1 MMVSVV
7 ALLAKNQAGLSWS
20 RAAAMINYVL
30 SLHISANQKRHWKVF
45 MKKTAK
51 MLHLF
56 LERGRPADA
65 KVWSCRWDRC
75 IKIAV
80 PFGLLVCFF
89 VSLRVGSWG
98 YFWQLFQTR
107 TYTANLFGLVAAYTL
122 LMLLFQGVRTV
133 LWATYRPYAPL
144 ADDLPNLT
152 VIIPAYNEGAMVEHS
167 LYSVARADYPHE
179 KLEIICIDDG
189 STDDTWD
196 YIAKAAGKYPHL
208 IKTIRFPKNR
218 GKKEGLYAGFCQGQG
233 EVFVTVDSDSVI
245 EKEALRHLVA
255 PLQHDLTIGAVA
267 GNVRVYNRH
276 ASLMGKMQ
284 WVRYVNLDFL
294 RAAQSTYKT
303 VTCTP
308 GSLSAYRARALLPY
322 LEAWR
327 HQTFLGAPCVHSED
341 RALTNLVLRHG
352 WYTYYQRTARVYTV
366 VPETYRGVVNMY
378 LRWERG
384 NVRES
389 FVQLGYLFRRYRRKN
404 RLITIIEFFLT
415 QLELPMLILAFGFFL
430 TSVWLYPPVF
440 FKMMAFLGLMSLL
453 GLVYYLYLE
462 RDLEFVYGIIY
473 SYYAFFLFQWIYPYA
488 FFTVRD
494 RRWLTR

>member
-1 MMVSVV
+1 ME
-7 ALLAKNQAGLSWS
+7 AQGNIKQPS
-20 RAAAMINYVL
+20 RSP
-30 SLHISANQKRHWKVF
+30 SLPDQ
-45 MKKTAK
+45 T
-51 MLHLF
+51 
-56 LERGRPADA
+56 
-65 KVWSCRWDRC
+65 KVWTCRWDRF
-75 IKIAV
+75 IKILV
-80 PFGLLVCFF
+80 PLGLLVCFF
-89 VSLRVGSWG
+89 ISLQVGSWQAL
-98 YFWQLFQTR
+98 WQLFQVQ
-107 TYTANLFGLVAAYTL
+107 TYQANVAGLAALYGL

-133 LWATYRPYAPL
+133 LWARYRPFAPL
-144 ADDLPNLT
+144 ETNLPTLT

-167 LYSVARADYPHE
+167 LYSVVRADYPHD

-189 STDDTWD
+189 STDDTWE
-196 YIAKAAGKYPHL
+196 YIAKAARRYPGL
-208 IKTIRFPKNR
+208 IRTIRFPANR
-218 GKKEGLYAGFCQGQG
+218 GKKEGLYAGFTQGRG

-245 EKEALRHLVA
+245 EPQALRHLVA
-255 PLQHDLTIGAVA
+255 PLQHDPTIGAVA

-276 ASLMGKMQ
+276 YSLMGKMQ

-294 RAAQSTYKT
+294 RAAQSIYKT

-308 GSLSAYRARALLPY
+308 GSLAAYRREALLPH

-352 WYTYYQRTARVYTV
+352 WYTYYQRTAKVYTI
-366 VPETYRGVVNMY
+366 VPETYWGVVNMY

-389 FVQLGYLFRRYRRKN
+389 FVQLGYLFTNYRSQH
-404 RLITIIEFFLT
+404 RLLPIIEFFLT
-415 QLELPMLILAFGFFL
+415 QLELPMLILAFGFFV
-430 TSVWLYPPVF
+430 TSVWIYPLIF
-440 FKMMAFLGLMSLL
+440 FKMMAFLGIMSLF
-453 GLVYYLYLE
+453 GMVYYLWLE

-488 FFTVRD
+488 FLTVRD